1 MNKDQ
6 YAQILRSE
14 LGYQTPP
21 GSSFTAKYLPVW
33 SLSLIYYVKLIST
46 LTRASITA
54 RRGTLDD
61 DRWAFHSHR
70 VVQIVESVGGKVNI
84 SGLEAVSRQPGPVVF
99 IANHM
104 SLLEALALAGIGLSF
119 KRVTFVIKEELRHY
133 PVIGH
138 FMRALKLI
146 AVSRQNPR
154 EDLKQV
160 MRKGSEFISNGGSI
174 FIFPQATRSVEFNIQ
189 AFNTL
194 GVKLAARAGVPVIPV
209 AVKTDFQGNGKLIK
223 DMGLIDPSKIVYF
236 KFGEPMA
243 VEGKGREAHQYVVE
257 FIAENVKAWG
267 GTVIE
272 KSEVGMRKS
281 E

>member
-21 GSSFTAKYLPVW
+21 GSGFTAKYLPVW

-84 SGLEAVSRQPGPVVF
+84 SGLEAVSQQAGPVVF

-104 SLLEALALAGIGLSF
+104 SLLEALALAGIALPF

-133 PVIGH
+133 PVIGQ
-138 FMRALKLI
+138 FMKVLKLI

-154 EDLKQV
+154 QDLKQV
-160 MRKGSEFISNGGSI
+160 MHEGGNFISNGVSV

-223 DMGLIDPSKIVYF
+223 DMGPVDPSKVVYF

-243 VEGKGREAHQYVVE
+243 VAGKGRAAHQYVVE
-257 FIAENVKAWG
+257 FIAENLKAWG
-267 GTVIE
+267 GSVIE
-272 KSEVGMRKS
+272 KSASGP
-281 E
+281 

>member
-272 KSEVGMRKS
+272 KSASGL
-281 E
+281 

>member
-21 GSSFTAKYLPVW
+21 GSGFTAKYLPVW
-33 SLSLIYYVKLIST
+33 SLSLIYYLKLIST

-236 KFGEPMA
+236 KFGEPMV

-272 KSEVGMRKS
+272 KSDDR
-281 E
+281 

>member
-21 GSSFTAKYLPVW
+21 GSGFTAKYLPVW

-46 LTRASITA
+46 LTRAGITA

-61 DRWAFHSHR
+61 AKWAFHSHR
-70 VVQIVESVGGKVNI
+70 VVQIAESVGAKVNI
-84 SGLEAVSRQPGPVVF
+84 SGLEVMSQQAGPVVF

-104 SLLEALALAGIGLSF
+104 SLLEALALAGIALPF

-138 FMRALKLI
+138 FMKALKLI

-154 EDLKQV
+154 QDLKQV
-160 MRKGSEFISNGGSI
+160 MREGGNFISDGVSV

-223 DMGLIDPSKIVYF
+223 DMGPVDPSKMVYF

-243 VEGKGREAHQYVVE
+243 VAGKGRAAHQYVVE
-257 FIAENVKAWG
+257 FIAENLKAWG

-272 KSEVGMRKS
+272 KSASGP
-281 E
+281 

>member
-14 LGYQTPP
+14 LGYQTSP
-21 GSSFTAKYLPVW
+21 GRSFSAKFFPVW
-33 SLSLIYYVKLIST
+33 SLSLIYYIKLIST
-46 LTRASITA
+46 LTRASFSA

-61 DRWAFHSHR
+61 ARWAFHSHR
-70 VVQIVESVGGKVNI
+70 VLEIVETVGGKVNI
-84 SGLEAVSRQPGPVVF
+84 SGLEALSRQPGPVVF

-104 SLLEALALAGIGLSF
+104 SLLETLILAGIALPF

-138 FMRALKLI
+138 FMRSLKLI

-154 EDLKQV
+154 EDLKVV
-160 MRKGSEFISNGGSI
+160 MGEGSNFISNGVSV
-174 FIFPQATRSVEFNIQ
+174 FIFPQATRSVEFNVQ

-209 AVKTDFQGNGKLIK
+209 AIKTDFQGNGKLIK
-223 DMGLIDPSKIVYF
+223 DMGLIDPGKVVYF
-236 KFGEPMA
+236 KFGEPLA
-243 VEGKGREAHQYVVE
+243 VEGKGREAHQSVVE
-257 FIAENVKAWG
+257 FIAENLTAWG

-272 KSEVGMRKS
+272 KSEDR
-281 E
+281 

>member
-6 YAQILRSE
+6 YAQILRSD

-21 GSSFTAKYLPVW
+21 GSGFTAKYLPVW

-46 LTRASITA
+46 LTRAGITA

-61 DRWAFHSHR
+61 AKWAFHSHR
-70 VVQIVESVGGKVNI
+70 VVQIAESVGAKVNI
-84 SGLEAVSRQPGPVVF
+84 SGLEAMSQQAGPVVF

-104 SLLEALALAGIGLSF
+104 SLLEALALAGIALPF

-138 FMRALKLI
+138 FMKALKLI

-154 EDLKQV
+154 QDLKQV
-160 MRKGSEFISNGGSI
+160 MREGGNFISDGVSV

-223 DMGLIDPSKIVYF
+223 DMGPVDPSKMVYF

-243 VEGKGREAHQYVVE
+243 VAGKGRAAHQYVVE
-257 FIAENVKAWG
+257 FIAENLKAWG

-272 KSEVGMRKS
+272 KSASGP
-281 E
+281 